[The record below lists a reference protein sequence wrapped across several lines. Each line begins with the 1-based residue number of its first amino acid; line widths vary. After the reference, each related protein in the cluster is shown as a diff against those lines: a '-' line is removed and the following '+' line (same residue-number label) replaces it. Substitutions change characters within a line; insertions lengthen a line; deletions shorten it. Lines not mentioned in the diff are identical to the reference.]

1 MLPSYRDRMN
11 QSRQRLQNDQG
22 GGLDQKYDRKIQ
34 GHMYKQLLD
43 NPDYLREQ
51 LMMLEPTN
59 PDAI

>member
-1 MLPSYRDRMN
+1 MN